1 MNERLI
7 HAVSASL
14 GSSMR
19 TYARAHGGDINDAYD
34 VTLADGRLVFVKS
47 HDEADPRM
55 FACEARGLEWLRA
68 AGAIRIPRV
77 LAYGDDDVA
86 FLVLERIAPAAR
98 ADDYEVRLGRELAA
112 LHRSAAAA
120 TPAAASGSLPAA
132 STLESTAKSLDGR
145 FGFPESNFIGSLT
158 QDNTFA
164 ARWPEFYV
172 TRRLEPQVRAA
183 IDRHIAPASWQR
195 GFARLFAMMDD
206 LTGPPEPPSR
216 LHGDLWSGN
225 VMVDDAGAPCLIDPA
240 VYAGHREVD
249 LAMLRLFGGLG
260 ARTLAA
266 YHEAAP
272 LAEGHASRVALYQL
286 YPLLVHVNLFGGS
299 YVTSVER
306 ALQQYL

>member
-1 MNERLI
+1 MHARLTL
-7 HAVSASL
+7 AVSEAL
-14 GSSMR
+14 GSPVR
-19 TYARAHGGDINDAYD
+19 THARTHGGDINDAFD
-34 VTLADGRLVFVKS
+34 VTLADGRRVFVKS
-47 HDEADPRM
+47 NDAAEPRM
-55 FACEARGLEWLRA
+55 FACEARGLNWLRKA
-68 AGAIRIPRV
+68 CAIRIPEV
-77 LAYGDDDVA
+77 LACGQDDVG
-86 FLVLERIAPAAR
+86 FLVLERIASAAR
-98 ADDYEVRLGRELAA
+98 AADYEERLGRELAA
-112 LHRSAAAA
+112 LHR
-120 TPAAASGSLPAA
+120 
-132 STLESTAKSLDGR
+132 TAPVPHPLHGR
-145 FGFPESNFIGSLT
+145 FGFPEPNFIGSLT

-164 ARWPEFYV
+164 ETWPEFYA

-183 IDRHIAPASWQR
+183 IDRGIAPASWQR
-195 GFARLFAMMDD
+195 GFARLFAVMDD
-206 LTGPPEPPSR
+206 IAGPPEPPAR

-272 LAEGHASRVALYQL
+272 LADDHASRVALYQL

-306 ALQQYL
+306 ALNQYL

>member
-7 HAVSASL
+7 HGVSAAL

-19 TYARAHGGDINDAYD
+19 TYARAHGGDINDAYE

-47 HDEADPRM
+47 NDEADPRM
-55 FACEARGLEWLRA
+55 FACEARGLDWLREA
-68 AGAIRIPRV
+68 DAIRIPRV
-77 LAYGDDDVA
+77 LAYGQPDADEDVA
-86 FLVLERIAPAAR
+86 FLVLERIASASR
-98 ADDYEVRLGRELAA
+98 ADDYDEQLGRGLAA
-112 LHRSAAAA
+112 LHRA
-120 TPAAASGSLPAA
+120 SLPF
-132 STLESTAKSLDGR
+132 DGQ
-145 FGFPESNFIGSLT
+145 FGFPEPNFIGSLT

-164 ARWPEFYV
+164 AAWPEFYA

-183 IDRHIAPASWQR
+183 IDRGVAPASWRR

-206 LTGPPEPPSR
+206 LAGPPEPPAR

-225 VMVDDAGAPCLIDPA
+225 VMVDDQGAPCLIDPA

-306 ALQQYL
+306 ALQQYV